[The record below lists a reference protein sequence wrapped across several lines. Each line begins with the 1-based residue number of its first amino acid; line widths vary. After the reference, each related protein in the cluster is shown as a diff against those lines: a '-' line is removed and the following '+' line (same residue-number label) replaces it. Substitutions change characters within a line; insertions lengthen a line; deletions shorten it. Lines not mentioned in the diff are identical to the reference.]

1 MTEFR
6 GGPGRYGRLRLS
18 NSSRAD
24 RGDTGDWPFR
34 ASGARGRWFRREC
47 SVARL
52 SLARL
57 LSSRGRRSS
66 SSSSSSGGGGGG
78 GGSRRSS
85 SRRSRRSRRSRSS
98 SSDQR
103 RLQTDGSWALCGA
116 RGISGVA
123 PGILERGGT
132 LGGTLGAPPRCT
144 EGPKIRARVEDG
156 RPVRDGCGFA
166 HRRIWGGVGR
176 VGARGGSRQLP
187 RDSLPRTCVPTQL
200 M

>member
-6 GGPGRYGRLRLS
+6 GGPGRYGRLRL
-18 NSSRAD
+18 SSRAD

-66 SSSSSSGGGGGG
+66 RSRSRSRSSSSSGGGGGG

-85 SRRSRRSRRSRSS
+85 SRRSRRSRSSRSS

-116 RGISGVA
+116 RGISGVS

-132 LGGTLGAPPRCT
+132 LGGTLGGPPGVPRVRRS
-144 EGPKIRARVEDG
+144 GPVWKMAAR
-156 RPVRDGCGFA
+156 
-166 HRRIWGGVGR
+166 
-176 VGARGGSRQLP
+176 
-187 RDSLPRTCVPTQL
+187 
-200 M
+200 